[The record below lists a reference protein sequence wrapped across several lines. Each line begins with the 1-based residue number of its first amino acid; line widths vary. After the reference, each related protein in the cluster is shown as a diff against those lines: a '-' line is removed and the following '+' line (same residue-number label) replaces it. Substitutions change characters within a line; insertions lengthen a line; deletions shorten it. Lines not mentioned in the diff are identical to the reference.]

1 MEGGV
6 LSTADLAVRHDDLR
20 VQSQP
25 LSRTLLWGGG
35 VTGGGRANSLD
46 KTLMLGK
53 MEGKKE
59 VGGRG

>member
-35 VTGGGRANSLD
+35 VTGGGVPCEAR
-46 KTLMLGK
+46 
-53 MEGKKE
+53 
-59 VGGRG
+59 